1 RPSPTRQTSSRRKQR
16 DRELERELHPRRRD
30 EGQVEEEENE
40 EAQEE
45 APKDEAEIQVGASGG
60 RREMSAALWLRLVGI
75 ITLMCF
81 AVDAGVVNLLG
92 F

>member
-1 RPSPTRQTSSRRKQR
+1 PSPTRQIRSRLKQR
-16 DRELERELHPRRRD
+16 ETRSSSASSAPSRGD

-45 APKDEAEIQVGASGG
+45 APKDEAEIQVGAPGGG
-60 RREMSAALWLRLVGI
+60 RELSAALWCRLVRTT
-75 ITLMCF
+75 TLMCF
-81 AVDAGVVNLLG
+81 GVDAGDVYLLG

>member
-1 RPSPTRQTSSRRKQR
+1 PPPSRPSPTRQTRSRRKQR
-16 DRELERELHPRRRD
+16 DPELHPHRRD

-45 APKDEAEIQVGASGG
+45 APKDETEIQVGASGG
-60 RREMSAALWLRLVGI
+60 RREMSAAQLRLVRI

-81 AVDAGVVNLLG
+81 AVDAEVVDLPG